1 MKKIIYLLLAFNLFI
16 VSAYSQERD
25 SLVQLYA
32 GIGDTIDL
40 FNREFFDLYSNVE
53 GFQDASLYIRGKD
66 KLVSRLELQVSRG
79 IVDTIIINSLSSLE
93 IVRLNISKLDEENNK
108 KSGIERD
115 VIVGFKDERQIEGQL
130 NMFSKSNLYLFSENN
145 NENNISQ
152 SQYLMIPTL
161 NVNEVNILG
170 QNKTWSQAGWGAL
183 IGLAIGGISY
193 FSTENNSKNLRGIEL
208 ISTPILGG
216 LIGLII
222 GAAASTNDEV
232 YKINSEYDLLKLK
245 DYAKYYFRYD
255 ESVDEKYLELE

>member
-1 MKKIIYLLLAFNLFI
+1 MKKIIYLLLVFNLFFA
-16 VSAYSQERD
+16 SAYSQEKD
-25 SLVQLYA
+25 SLIQLYP
-32 GIGDTIDL
+32 GLGDTIDL
-40 FNREFFDLYSNVE
+40 FDREFFDLYSNVE
-53 GFQDASLYIRGKD
+53 GFQEASLYIRGKD
-66 KLVSRLELQVSRG
+66 KLVSRLKLQVSRG

-130 NMFSKSNLYLFSENN
+130 YMFSKSNLYLFSENN